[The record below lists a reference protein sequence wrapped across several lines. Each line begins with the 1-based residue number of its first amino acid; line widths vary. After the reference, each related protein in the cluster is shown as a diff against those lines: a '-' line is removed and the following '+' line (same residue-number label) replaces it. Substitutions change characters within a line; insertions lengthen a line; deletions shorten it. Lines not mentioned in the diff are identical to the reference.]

1 MAILYEGR
9 TFDAEKTKAALVE
22 WIRDW
27 FNKNGPKS
35 VAVFGASGG
44 KDSTTAGAI
53 LKEALG
59 KDRVMAVLMP
69 NDIQPDINDSYEV
82 VKSLDIPYVE
92 INIAAAYN
100 GIIEQLQGANL
111 DTTNSLMMQNLA
123 PRLRMST
130 LYAVAQTMNGRVVN
144 TCNLSETAVG
154 WETKWGD
161 QVGDFSPLGG
171 LTVEEVIAIGKLYTN
186 EIPERLVMKAPS
198 DGLCGKT
205 DEDGLGTKY
214 AYIDFCVR
222 HSREEAKIAIPEADF
237 NRITELNLRS
247 QNKRIISLPTFT
259 NIKFVED

>member
-1 MAILYEGR
+1 MAILYDGK
-9 TFDAEKTKAALVE
+9 TFDANKTKDALVE
-22 WIRDW
+22 WVRDW
-27 FNKNGPKS
+27 FNKNGPES

-44 KDSTTAGAI
+44 KDSTIAGAI

-69 NDIQPDINDSYEV
+69 NGVQPDINDSYEV

-92 INIAAAYN
+92 INISTAYT
-100 GIIEQLQGANL
+100 GLLDQLKQANL
-111 DTTNSLMMQNLA
+111 DAGNSVMVQNLP

-222 HSREEAKIAIPEADF
+222 HSREESRASIPEADF

-259 NIKFVED
+259 DIKFVED